1 MSTSRTIHWAG
12 TVEKHGS
19 STRGK
24 VHDQRTD
31 LHLQIP
37 LQGSPQ
43 IEQERVYPR
52 PISRK
57 EVRGPAIVDPT
68 QRRLRAYT
76 DRAPKLAEGESID
89 PTRQTIVSYVPSCA
103 ARSRGLSRS
112 NAFRVDS
119 PSSMEADRAR
129 ILAFREAAV
138 EREQKDNGNS
148 IHESEQ
154 TVTLSRSKY
163 NNRKRA
169 NTHLARQAAQTCGM
183 TINGTTTGPRPHA
196 STALGDGI
204 SGSSHCPRLQPEA
217 RHLPK
222 LDTNAKVEYPTHS
235 YRSKVPA
242 KVPSHPIG
250 VSRFREEFSP

>member
-12 TVEKHGS
+12 TVEEHGS
-19 STRGK
+19 STRAK
-24 VHDQRTD
+24 VHDQRID

-43 IEQERVYPR
+43 IEQEGVYPR
-52 PISRK
+52 LISRK
-57 EVRGPAIVDPT
+57 ETRGPAIVDPT

-89 PTRQTIVSYVPSCA
+89 STGQTIVSYAPSCA

-129 ILAFREAAV
+129 IFAFREAAV
-138 EREQKDNGNS
+138 EREKKRDAKPVDA
-148 IHESEQ
+148 EC
-154 TVTLSRSKY
+154 TLVRGKY
-163 NNRKRA
+163 DSRKRS

-183 TINGTTTGPRPHA
+183 TISGTATASLSHA
-196 STALGDGI
+196 EKAPGVGVS
-204 SGSSHCPRLQPEA
+204 SSSHSFRLQPET

-222 LDTNAKVEYPTHS
+222 LDTNSKAVTSTLSHTL
-235 YRSKVPA
+235 KVPV
-242 KVPSHPIG
+242 KVPSHPRGI
-250 VSRFREEFSP
+250 SKFREEFSP